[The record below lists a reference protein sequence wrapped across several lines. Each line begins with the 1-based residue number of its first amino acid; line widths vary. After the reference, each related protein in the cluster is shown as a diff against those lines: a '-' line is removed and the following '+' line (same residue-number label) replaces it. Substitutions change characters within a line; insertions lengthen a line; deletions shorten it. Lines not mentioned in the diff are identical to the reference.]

1 MSPFVLIVLSFL
13 LQSVISCIGSMF
25 CGPRLDKNSD
35 CISINLANSSNFII
49 SLVVILMLANVI
61 PMPGS
66 KDVAAA
72 AMETTG

>member
-1 MSPFVLIVLSFL
+1 MSPFMLIVISFI
-13 LQSVISCIGSMF
+13 LQSVISSIASMF
-25 CGPRLDKNSD
+25 CVGERSD
-35 CISINLANSSNFII
+35 DCTSNKLANLSNFII
-49 SLVVILMLANVI
+49 SVVVILMLANVI